1 MCLVHRGRLGVPKS
15 LATGVGNIRVL
26 HAAALLSPSSG
37 ILSQM
42 GFEQEAADDLGL
54 NWVVRMYC
62 PGDTRCES
70 DVLQKDDRVKSNGRS
85 SSVKKIYNWLRLR
98 IDYHRWLLRQQDRY
112 DAILIRYY
120 VHDPFQLIFLWFA
133 RIPVYL
139 VHHTLET
146 PELSLQ
152 KGGIGW
158 LRSKLESIFGPLS
171 ISSAYGL
178 ISVTQEVL
186 DHQIERARRLSCTHI
201 YPNGILVRDRS
212 LNDRRGDELPELLF
226 VANFA
231 PWHGLDLLLED
242 VRKSNQKFILHLVG
256 DIPKDLNELAD
267 DSRVRQHGR
276 LPSREIEKLS
286 EQCWIG
292 LASFGLYRKQMSEAC
307 TLKVREYLSL
317 GLPVYGDHQDVFPQG
332 FPFFKN
338 GATDIESILEFARS
352 LRNHAKSE
360 VAQASERWISKKSL
374 LQTLHNQ
381 IRQDI
386 CTR

>member
-1 MCLVHRGRLGVPKS
+1 MLENLPHGMR
-15 LATGVGNIRVL
+15 NIRVL
-26 HAAALLSPSSG
+26 HTAALLSPSSG

-42 GFEQEAADDLGL
+42 GFEQQAADELGL
-54 NWVVRMYC
+54 DWVVRMYC
-62 PGDTRCES
+62 PGDTPGEAIVVQR
-70 DVLQKDDRVKSNGRS
+70 DAHVKSNGRQS
-85 SSVKKIYNWLRLR
+85 PVKKAYNWLRLR
-98 IDYHRWLLRQQDRY
+98 IAYHHWLLRQQDRY

-120 VHDPFQLIFLWFA
+120 VHDPFQLIFLWLA

-146 PELSLQ
+146 PELALQ
-152 KGGIGW
+152 KGAPGFI
-158 LRSKLESIFGPLS
+158 RSKLESFLGPLC

-178 ISVTQEVL
+178 IAVTQEVL
-186 DHQIERARRLSCTHI
+186 NHQIERARYLSHTHI
-201 YPNGILVRDRS
+201 YPNGIQGRNRC
-212 LNDRRGDELPELLF
+212 LNDRRADEPPELLF

-231 PWHGLDLLLED
+231 PWHGLDLLLENIRTSD
-242 VRKSNQKFILHLVG
+242 QEFILHLVG
-256 DIPKDLNELAD
+256 DIPKDIQESVN

-276 LPSREIEKLS
+276 LTSSEIETLS

-292 LASFGLYRKQMSEAC
+292 LASFALYRKQMTEAC

-317 GLPVYGDHQDVFPQG
+317 GLPVYGDHQDIFPED

-338 GATDIESILEFARS
+338 GATDIDSVLMFAQS
-352 LRNHAKSE
+352 LRKCKKTE

-381 IRQDI
+381 IQYDI
-386 CTR
+386 STQ